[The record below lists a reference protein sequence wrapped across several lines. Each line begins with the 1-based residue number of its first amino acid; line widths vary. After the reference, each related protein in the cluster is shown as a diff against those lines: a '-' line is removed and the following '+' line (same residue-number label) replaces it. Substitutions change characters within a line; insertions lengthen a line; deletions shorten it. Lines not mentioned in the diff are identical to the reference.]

1 MSYSIKNFFKDVNS
15 KWLRQQKIPSSNIS
29 ISYFDKIEKSIQD
42 KLLKIIHKERK
53 KGGKYGDFMESF
65 YTGRT
70 NDIHMMH
77 LFAESLSDFNDYDG
91 LMKSIGLL
99 NLYDMRCPISLNF
112 ALDMKNTESY
122 TVIISE
128 PTTGIQKTD
137 YEKVTDIQEEYKKY
151 LENYGAAIG
160 FPKLSTTFLAIEKQI
175 TKLYFDTQKDI
186 DMEVMYN
193 PMTYK
198 NLCAHFESINF
209 GLIFSGCHIPKAV
222 YESKIYTVSNVKYM
236 SEINKYIKTKN
247 LDFWRLWIKS
257 CVYTSLHPYMAQPLR
272 KIYFDF
278 YYKEI
283 QGQKIDTSIDEQA
296 LELSK
301 NIVPDVISKLYI
313 ESDLEKFRM
322 IKSGATDI
330 ILKIKAATHERLSK
344 LSWLSKS
351 SRKIACHKLDKMN
364 FKVAY
369 PDVWYDLFKGISI
382 DKSHFIL
389 NLLNLVKQDTLYE
402 IEKLS
407 NHTEKY
413 KRYWDVPCFEVNA
426 FYYGEMNEFCIPIGF
441 LFEPF
446 YSNKMSFI
454 QTVAG
459 LGNIVGHE
467 ISHGFDKDG
476 RKFDENG
483 NKYPWWTSL
492 DLDKYHVKTKQI
504 VDLFSNQTYYG
515 LKINGGMTL
524 DENLADFG
532 GLTICLDVVKKSWSA
547 GISESEKK
555 AQLRE
560 FFIWY
565 SKTWA
570 YKTTK
575 EHRKMAVK
583 TDVHAPAELRVNTL
597 VPHFEEFYYAFDFK
611 EDEEGYIKPDKRVDV
626 WGR

>member
-1 MSYSIKNFFKDVNS
+1 MSYSINNFFNDVNK
-15 KWLRQQKIPSSNIS
+15 KWLAQQKIPSHNIS
-29 ISYFDKIEKSIQD
+29 VSYFDKIEKSIQVD
-42 KLLKIIHKERK
+42 LFKLIHKERK
-53 KGGKYGDFMESF
+53 RGTKYGDFMESF
-65 YTGRT
+65 YTGRS
-70 NDIHMMH
+70 NDINMMH
-77 LFAESLSDFNDYDG
+77 LFAESLSDFSDYDG

-128 PTTGIQKTD
+128 PSTGIQKAD
-137 YEKVTDIQEEYKKY
+137 YEKVTDIQKDYKNY
-151 LENYGAAIG
+151 LEKYGAAIG
-160 FPKLSTTFLAIEKQI
+160 FSNLSTTFLAIEKQI
-175 TKLYFDTQKDI
+175 TKLYFDIQKDV

-209 GLIFSGCHIPKAV
+209 GLIFSGCQIPKAV

-236 SEINKYIKTKN
+236 SEINKYVKTKN
-247 LDFWRLWIKS
+247 LNFWRIWIKS
-257 CVYTSLHPYMAQPLR
+257 CVYTSLHPYMPEPLR
-272 KIYFDF
+272 KIYFEF
-278 YYKEI
+278 AYK
-283 QGQKIDTSIDEQA
+283 QMRGQKTDTPIDEQA

-301 NIVPDVISKLYI
+301 HIVPDTVSKLYI
-313 ESDLEKFRM
+313 ESDLPKFKA
-322 IKSGATDI
+322 IKSGATDV
-330 ILKIKAATHERLSK
+330 ILKVKSAAFARISK
-344 LSWLSKS
+344 LTWLSES
-351 SRKIACHKLDKMN
+351 SRKIACHKLDKMKL
-364 FKVAY
+364 KVAY
-369 PDVWYDLFKGISI
+369 PEVWHDLFQGVSI
-382 DKSHFIL
+382 DKSQFIL
-389 NLLNLVKQDTLYE
+389 NFLNLVKQDTLYE
-402 IEKLS
+402 IEKLVRR
-407 NHTEKY
+407 NETH

-426 FYYGEMNEFCIPIGF
+426 FYYGEQNEFCIPVGF

-446 YSNKMSFI
+446 YSDKMSFI
-454 QTVAG
+454 QIVAG

-483 NKYPWWTSL
+483 NNYPWWTSL
-492 DLDKYHVKTKQI
+492 DLEQYHVKTKQI
-504 VDLFSNQTYYG
+504 VDLFSHQKYYG

-532 GLTICLDVVKKSWSA
+532 GLAICLDVLKNSWSA

-597 VPHFEEFYYAFDFK
+597 VPHFDEFYYAFDFK
-611 EDEEGYIKPDKRVDV
+611 EHEEGFVKPDKRVDV